1 MYYKV
6 VLGKINFLFRIRSQ
20 LTAAMKSM
28 QIVSIVQLKVEK
40 SQNYFWHAI
49 QNSNNQSD
57 IANVS
62 VELDDESKEN
72 WPVK

>member
-1 MYYKV
+1 
-6 VLGKINFLFRIRSQ
+6 
-20 LTAAMKSM
+20 MKSM
-28 QIVSIVQLKVEK
+28 QNVSIVQLKVEK